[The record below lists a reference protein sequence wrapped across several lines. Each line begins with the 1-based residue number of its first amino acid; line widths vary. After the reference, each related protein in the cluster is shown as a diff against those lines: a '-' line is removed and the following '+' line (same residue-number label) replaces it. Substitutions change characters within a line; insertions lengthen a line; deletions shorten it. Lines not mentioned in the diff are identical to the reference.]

1 MPSEWLI
8 SSYVPQVSILRRASV
23 LVTHAGNNSVTEALA
38 HGVPM
43 LTLPFSSDQFD
54 GAAAIEAAHLGLAA
68 DPNRVTPLEL
78 AEAVR
83 CVIGTSHPAL
93 DRLAVELALSPG
105 PGIARAAVGKWLGRV
120 AAVGT
125 PRDGDGPDRRHGHR
139 PRRWQCQRS
148 GRSTADR
155 VAVPAGPRVR
165 RGLGPTAV
173 TTSVV
178 WFRRDL
184 RLHDHPALTAAQS
197 DGARIAPLFVLDERL
212 QAGRFRSANRL
223 WFMRGSVSALAT
235 ALEIRGAPLSVV
247 RGDPSEVVPAFAAA
261 VRAGRVVASRD
272 YTPYGRARDRVAAAL
287 GRRGIAWAS
296 FPGLLVHEPEDVAT
310 AEGRPFRVFG
320 PFRRTWLDQIDRAVL
335 AAPDAIAGARR
346 VGGRRI
352 EDLLETVTPSAD
364 LALLP
369 VPGEDAARERLARW
383 TDSQALERYATD
395 RDRLDLDGTSRLG
408 QDLRWGLLSPTEVA
422 ARSSGAGE
430 GRQRFLGELAWRDF
444 YAHLLWHEPRAA
456 RASWRPSLERV
467 AWEHDPRIIDARRTG
482 RTGFPV
488 VDAAMR
494 QLTTS
499 G

>member
-1 MPSEWLI
+1 M
-8 SSYVPQVSILRRASV
+8 
-23 LVTHAGNNSVTEALA
+23 
-38 HGVPM
+38 
-43 LTLPFSSDQFD
+43 
-54 GAAAIEAAHLGLAA
+54 
-68 DPNRVTPLEL
+68 
-78 AEAVR
+78 
-83 CVIGTSHPAL
+83 
-93 DRLAVELALSPG
+93 
-105 PGIARAAVGKWLGRV
+105 
-120 AAVGT
+120 
-125 PRDGDGPDRRHGHR
+125 
-139 PRRWQCQRS
+139 
-148 GRSTADR
+148 
-155 VAVPAGPRVR
+155 R

-272 YTPYGRARDRVAAAL
+272 YTPYGRARDDRVAAAL

-467 AWEHDPRIIDARRTG
+467 AWEHDPRIIDAWRTG

-499 G
+499 GWMHNRARMIAASFLTKHLGVDWRVGEQYFMEHLIDGDPASNNGGWQWAASTGTDAQPWFRIFNPTLQAIRHDPDGAYVRLWLPELAGLEGQAVHAPPPGTYLDPIVDHREARARALTAYRDATRTR